1 MIQASRGRC
10 CALAVLIA
18 AALSASTVLGQAK
31 SKLERLWGA
40 SEESSA
46 ARIEHGPWQEILRG
60 YLRVRE
66 SGANRFDYA
75 GLKSNAE
82 DSARLASYVDYLES
96 LDPRKLA
103 RAEQKAYWI
112 NFYNALTVE
121 VVLGAYPVD
130 SIRDIRKN
138 WLIGLIL
145 PGPWKDVHAQVV
157 GEDLTLDNIEN
168 GILRRIWRDNRIH
181 YALNCASIG
190 CPDLLPTAFA
200 ADNTEALLDA
210 GARAYVNDTR
220 GVDFVDDDTIVIS
233 SLYSWYQEDF
243 GGSEDGVVE
252 HLVQYADNELAERLR
267 GFDGSVKYDYDW
279 TLNEP

>member
-1 MIQASRGRC
+1 MIQASGVRC
-10 CALAVLIA
+10 RALAVLIA
-18 AALSASTVLGQAK
+18 AALSASTVPGRAK

-40 SEESSA
+40 SDESSV

-96 LDPRKLA
+96 LDPRNFTK
-103 RAEQKAYWI
+103 AEQKAYWI
-112 NFYNALTVE
+112 NLYNALTVK

-157 GEDLTLDNIEN
+157 GEEMTLDTIEN
-168 GILRRIWRDNRIH
+168 GILRPIWGDNRIH

-220 GVDFVDDDTIVIS
+220 GVDFVDNDTIVIS
-233 SLYSWYQEDF
+233 SLYDWYREDF
-243 GGSEDGVVE
+243 GGSNEAVVK
-252 HLVQYADNELAERLR
+252 HLVQYADDELAERLR
-267 GFDGSVKYDYDW
+267 GFDGSIKYHYDW
-279 TLNEP
+279 SLNEP